1 MALGKM
7 LVRKNAGSMHRTMW
21 WNQAVDKGHRGA
33 IHCVGLGMI
42 AKYFPFS
49 FFTGGVVRI
58 IKIDDGHLHL
68 NVRNT
73 TNDF

>member
-42 AKYFPFS
+42 AK
-49 FFTGGVVRI
+49 
-58 IKIDDGHLHL
+58 
-68 NVRNT
+68 
-73 TNDF
+73 